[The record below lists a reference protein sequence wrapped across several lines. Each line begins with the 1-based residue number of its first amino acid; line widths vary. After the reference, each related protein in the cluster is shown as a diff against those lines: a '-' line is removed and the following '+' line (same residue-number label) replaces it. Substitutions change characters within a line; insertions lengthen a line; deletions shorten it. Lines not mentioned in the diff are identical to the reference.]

1 MNELA
6 PMREQVYAD
15 TRPKEYFDGFHTRA
29 RTREPDWIYEFVR
42 VLVSLYAYTLLRA
55 RPIAPGNVPGSG
67 AVILAPNHFSFMDHF
82 LVGCYLRRKMRFMA
96 KSQLFKPPMQFV
108 YTHGG
113 VFPVRRGAH
122 DDDTFI
128 TAETILGKG
137 GCVTM
142 YCEGGRSRSGK
153 VSERAKPGIGRLALE
168 TGAPVV
174 PIALFGSSRIRNWKR
189 LQFPR
194 VTIQYGE
201 PICWER
207 VSDPSRE
214 QQQAVADTVLA
225 EIRRMY
231 AGLEQYGRK
240 GIRRHL
246 RAQRRAERAE
256 RSRGGAPKGAAA

>member
-1 MNELA
+1 MKA
-6 PMREQVYAD
+6 QVYKD
-15 TRPKEYFDGFHTRA
+15 PRPKEYFDRFHERA
-29 RTREPDWIYEFVR
+29 RTRDPDFVYEAVRIATSIYSWVFFRVR
-42 VLVSLYAYTLLRA
+42 G
-55 RPIAPGNVPGSG
+55 IAPEKVIGEG

-96 KSQLFKPPMQFV
+96 KSQLFKRPMQFV

-113 VFPVRRGAH
+113 VFPVRRGAR

-168 TGAPVV
+168 TGTPVV

-201 PICWER
+201 PIRWER

-214 QQQAVADTVLA
+214 QQQAVADTVLG

-246 RAQRRAERAE
+246 RAQRRAERTE
-256 RSRGGAPKGAAA
+256 RTRPGAPKGAAA